1 MGLLR
6 YGGMLTGITRA
17 EDWSAIGYEVTG
29 RFIPGQQITL
39 RRPKENSPNLIPEL
53 WEGQV
58 LEFVA
63 YRDRQEEL
71 TALAENI
78 IYNLRHDGLKPS
90 REILVIALGSGF
102 EAMKLETAVAEFLM
116 SQGIDIYIPST
127 LDCNILIPDKENRDP
142 NKFWCEGGVTV
153 SRIHRAKGMRRT
165 WFMWWVWTM
174 WRRMRAISSCVTSYL
189 SR

>member
-1 MGLLR
+1 
-6 YGGMLTGITRA
+6 
-17 EDWSAIGYEVTG
+17 VTG
-29 RFIPGQQITL
+29 SFIPGQQITL
-39 RRPKENSPNLIPEL
+39 RRPKENSPNLIPDL

-102 EAMKLETAVAEFLM
+102 EAMKLESAIAEFLM

-127 LDCNILIPDKENRDP
+127 PDCNILIPTKKTVTP
-142 NKFWCEGGVTV
+142 ISFGV
-153 SRIHRAKGMRRT
+153 RAALPCLASTALRGMRRT

-174 WRRMRAISSCVTSYL
+174 LRRMRVISVAESAICRVN
-189 SR
+189 